1 MPQSEVPG
9 RGPVLNRR
17 RLLGTA
23 AGVAGAALVGAAAT
37 RAQSGPGSLGPSPL
51 LFHSPDLEPYVDE
64 LPRPDVMR
72 GDSLEL
78 AARTGTHRFHR
89 DLPPAMTLGYGAAGY
104 LGPVIEAHSGVR
116 TTLTF
121 RNEITTHPHAAD
133 IDTSLH
139 GLSESVRTRVPTS
152 LHLHGGVTEPASDG
166 HPEQL
171 SLPGQGHVHH
181 FDNRQD
187 AAGLWYHDHAM
198 AITRL
203 NVYGGLAGGYLLRD
217 RYDTGRA
224 DNPLGLPAGD
234 FEIPLVLQEKIVRPD
249 GSASMR
255 STPIVPEGHW
265 EGGAVGDVGLVN
277 GVIWPTA
284 DVARGLYRLR
294 MVNAASFSNWML
306 YLSRPLDM
314 WVIGMEGGLLPAP
327 AKVDRFRLGPG
338 ERADV
343 LVDFSALAPG
353 ETVELLN
360 AEEAAPQAAQ
370 IGAVRLERLMRF
382 RALAARGHSGPVPET
397 LRGGAGQPAAL
408 PPIVAAPAVR
418 NVSLSQPSD
427 IRIPPSMMS
436 LNNLRWSS
444 EQIEMP
450 RQGSV
455 EMWNIVNATPDP
467 HPIHLHLVHFRVLS
481 RQAIDTIAMC
491 LRQPQPPTGIKWTPD
506 PDPYVVGPV
515 RAPEPWETGMKD
527 TVIADPNS
535 VTRVLVRFPT
545 ADELGFDPDGTF
557 SATVSLPGGP
567 TGGHGGQGGHG
578 LTGHDHDHDHG
589 HGGGHG
595 AATHGGPHGGTHD
608 LAQQTPHDAHDGAPT
623 IDRLGG
629 DYIGSV
635 APPAAHHRSGTL
647 QGYVWHCHILDHEDH
662 DMMLRYRT
670 VI

>member
-1 MPQSEVPG
+1 MVG
-9 RGPVLNRR
+9 FGVGTRGPVVTRR
-17 RLLGTA
+17 RVLGTA
-23 AGVAGAALVGAAAT
+23 AGVAGMGLVGASAT
-37 RAQSGPGSLGPSPL
+37 RAQIGPGSVGPSPL
-51 LFHSPDLEPYVDE
+51 LFHSPDLEPYVDD
-64 LPRPDVMR
+64 LPRPEVLR
-72 GDSLEL
+72 GENLGL
-78 AARTGTHRFHR
+78 TARTGRHRFHR
-89 DLPPAMTLGYGAAGY
+89 DLPATLTLGYGAAGY
-104 LGPVIEAHSGVR
+104 LGPLIEARAGVR
-116 TTLTF
+116 TTLTY
-121 RNEITTHPHAAD
+121 RNEISAHPHAAD

-166 HPEQL
+166 HPEQM
-171 SLPGQGHVHH
+171 SLPGQGHVHR
-181 FDNRQD
+181 FDNRQE

-217 RYDTGRA
+217 RFDTGRP
-224 DNPLGLPAGD
+224 DNPLGLPAGE

-249 GSASMR
+249 GAASMR
-255 STPIVPEGHW
+255 STPIVPAGLW

-277 GVIWPTA
+277 GVIWPDA
-284 DVARGLYRLR
+284 EVARGLYRLR

-306 YLSRPLDM
+306 HLSRPLAM

-327 AKVDRFRLGPG
+327 ARVDHFRLGPG

-343 LVDFSALAPG
+343 LVDFSTLAPG

-360 AEEAAPQAAQ
+360 SEEAAPQAAQ
-370 IGAVRLERLMRF
+370 IGAVKLGSLMRF
-382 RALAARGHSGPVPET
+382 RATNARGHTGPVPTT
-397 LRGGAGQPAAL
+397 LRGGPGQPPAL
-408 PPIVAAPAVR
+408 APITRAPAVR
-418 NVSLSQPSD
+418 NVSLSQPGD

-444 EQIEMP
+444 EQIELP

-467 HPIHLHLVHFRVLS
+467 HPIHIHLVHFRVLS

-535 VTRVLVRFPT
+535 VTRVLVHFPT
-545 ADELGFDPDGTF
+545 ADELGFDPDATF
-557 SATVSLPGGP
+557 SAAVSI
-567 TGGHGGQGGHG
+567 GGHA
-578 LTGHDHDHDHG
+578 
-589 HGGGHG
+589 GGGHG
-595 AATHGGPHGGTHD
+595 TAGHEAGGHGTAHAPGAGPR
-608 LAQQTPHDAHDGAPT
+608 

-635 APPAAHHRSGTL
+635 APPAAHHRPDTL

-670 VI
+670 VT